1 MTGLGVSTVCTI
13 VNDVMKAIVE
23 NLWEE
28 CVTKHMPKTEEDFK
42 KKMMDMEELW
52 QFPCCWSAIDGC
64 HIPIKCPPGGL
75 QSCKEYHN
83 LKNFYSVVMMG
94 IVDSNY
100 RFMWGT
106 CGFPGNSHD
115 AIIFQATKVWTAIK
129 ENDLIPYIGK
139 DVSGVLVPPLVLGDS
154 AFPLQTWLMKPY
166 GNAVLTP
173 KTEIFQLPVEQS
185 KNGD

>member
-1 MTGLGVSTVCTI
+1 
-13 VNDVMKAIVE
+13 
-23 NLWEE
+23 
-28 CVTKHMPKTEEDFK
+28 
-42 KKMMDMEELW
+42 
-52 QFPCCWSAIDGC
+52 
-64 HIPIKCPPGGL
+64 
-75 QSCKEYHN
+75 
-83 LKNFYSVVMMG
+83 MMG